1 MDENCWQTSENVPEL
16 TDGNFPHLPQR
27 ANGGVSNE
35 NEENLADMHNVGDG
49 MNLQNIELLT
59 TEQFNDESNV
69 DEPTREVCAEG
80 ERDEINTMKKT

>member
-1 MDENCWQTSENVPEL
+1 
-16 TDGNFPHLPQR
+16 
-27 ANGGVSNE
+27 
-35 NEENLADMHNVGDG
+35 